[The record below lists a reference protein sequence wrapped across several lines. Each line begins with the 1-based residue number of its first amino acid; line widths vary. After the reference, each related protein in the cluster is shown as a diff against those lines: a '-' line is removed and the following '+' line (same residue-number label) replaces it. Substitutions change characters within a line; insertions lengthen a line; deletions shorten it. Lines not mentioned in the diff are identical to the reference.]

1 MNNRVLYVTS
11 TLFEA
16 ETLIKAAGLKAN
28 NAGTGYRFN
37 KIEIDVLVA
46 GVGSVATTLNMSKWL
61 SQNNRPDLVI
71 NAGIAGSFNPD
82 IKIGDVVM
90 PLSDCFAD
98 LGIEDGDSFLTLD
111 EAGIV
116 SDDDFPF
123 KNNFI
128 YCDNFFCK
136 KLLPII
142 KPVRAITINTATGSE
157 ATKEKLIAKFNPD
170 IETMEGAAVFYV
182 ALLENVP
189 FIAIRAISNMVER
202 RDKSKWNIPLALNNL
217 TIKLSETLETISLL

>member
-182 ALLENVP
+182 ASFEKLP

-217 TIKLSETLETISLL
+217 TIKLSETLETILLL